1 MADKLLICISAGQAS
16 AAHWTGSKIA
26 DCRVFTHD
34 DSGLAA
40 FKEFLAPFS
49 TVPVYLMVD
58 AVEEDYRFETLP
70 HTYGADRGNMVGRKL
85 KLHYRNSPYTAAWL
99 QGRESGKRRDDRY
112 LFSAL
117 TNPELVTGWLQI
129 VIDKGLPV
137 AGIYLLPM
145 VSTALLDKLQI
156 KAPNLLVVAQHSAGL
171 RLTFFRNRQ
180 FRLSRLTRNDS
191 DSTGD
196 ESRTRF
202 IAEEISN
209 TRLYLH
215 ALRVTTLDE
224 PLTVLLLDR
233 QEEFGDAAQV
243 IAHDNPGLSCQR
255 LGRAEIASKLGISD
269 EQLGLSRD
277 VIYLYLLGLK
287 APASNLAST
296 AITSGFRHY
305 RLRRGVYT
313 ATAAVAMAA
322 AVWGG
327 LNTYLLL
334 NANAQVLEAARQTA
348 QQQALY
354 QEATRQFPAAPA
366 SAENLKKTVEV
377 ARKLRESARTPEM
390 MMGIISTA
398 LEASPAITLRE
409 FGWKYAPTEIES
421 GTTAVASASE
431 TPAPAAANQ
440 PRKQSGLIE
449 GEVRPFRGDYRA
461 AIDTI
466 NEFADR
472 LGRDPAVQQVRVV
485 KLPLNVNPA
494 LALTGNTLDSREQ
507 SGTTAEFR
515 ILIVMKPA
523 SP

>member
-1 MADKLLICISAGQAS
+1 MADKLLICISAGQAL
-16 AAHWTGSKIA
+16 AAHWTGGKIT

-34 DSGLAA
+34 DGGFAA
-40 FKEFLAPFS
+40 FKEFLAPLS
-49 TVPVYLMVD
+49 IVPVCLMVD

-70 HTYGADRGNMVGRKL
+70 HTYGADRGSMVGRKL
-85 KLHYRNSPYTAAWL
+85 KQHYRNSPYTAAWL

-117 TNPELVTGWLQI
+117 TNPELIANWLQI
-129 VIDKGLPV
+129 VTEKDLPV

-145 VSTALLDKLQI
+145 VSTALLDKLQL
-156 KAPNLLVVAQHSAGL
+156 KNPNLLVVAQHSAGL

-191 DSTGD
+191 SAADDAG
-196 ESRTRF
+196 RTRF

-233 QEEFGDAAQV
+233 QDEFGDAAQV
-243 IAHDNPGLSCQR
+243 IAHDNPGLGCQR
-255 LGRAEIASKLGISD
+255 LGRAELASRLGISE
-269 EQLGLSRD
+269 EQLGLSCD

-287 APASNLAST
+287 APASNLAPA
-296 AITSGFRHY
+296 AITAGFRRY
-305 RLRRGVYT
+305 RMRRSVY
-313 ATAAVAMAA
+313 AAAAAVALA
-322 AVWGG
+322 AVAWSGA
-327 LNTYLLL
+327 NTYLLMD
-334 NANAQVLEAARQTA
+334 ANAQALEAARQTA

-366 SAENLKKTVEV
+366 SAENLRKAVEV

-390 MMGIISTA
+390 MMGILSSA
-398 LEASPAITLRE
+398 LEASPAIYLRE
-409 FGWKYAPTEIES
+409 FGWKYAPAEIES
-421 GTTAVASASE
+421 GATAVPGAGESSAPSG
-431 TPAPAAANQ
+431 AAL
-440 PRKQSGLIE
+440 PRKQSGLID

-485 KLPLNVNPA
+485 KLPLNVNPT

-515 ILIVMKPA
+515 ILVVLKPVT
-523 SP
+523 S

>member
-1 MADKLLICISAGQAS
+1 MADKLLICISAGQVS

-26 DCRVFTHD
+26 DCRIFTHD

-40 FKEFLAPFS
+40 FKEYLAPFS
-49 TVPVYLMVD
+49 TVPVYFMVD

-70 HTYGADRGNMVGRKL
+70 HTYGSDRSNMVGRKL
-85 KLHYRNSPYTAAWL
+85 KQHYRNSPYTAAWL

-117 TNPELVTGWLQI
+117 TNPELVANWLQ
-129 VIDKGLPV
+129 VVSEKGLPV
-137 AGIYLLPM
+137 AGVYLLPM
-145 VSTALLDKLQI
+145 VSMALLDKLQI
-156 KAPNLLVVAQHSAGL
+156 KAPNLLVVAQHSSGL

-191 DSTGD
+191 DGIEAAD
-196 ESRTRF
+196 RTRF

-215 ALRVTTLDE
+215 ALRITTLDE
-224 PLTVLLLDR
+224 PLMVLLLDR
-233 QEEFGDAAQV
+233 QEEFGDSAQV
-243 IAHDNPGLSCQR
+243 IARDNPGLSCQR
-255 LGRAEIASKLGISD
+255 LGRAEIASQLGISD

-287 APASNLAST
+287 APASNLASP
-296 AITSGFRHY
+296 AITAGFRHY
-305 RLRRGVYT
+305 RMRRVVYT
-313 ATAAVAMAA
+313 ATAAIAMAA
-322 AVWGG
+322 VAWGG
-327 LNTYLLL
+327 FNSYLLMDTS
-334 NANAQVLEAARQTA
+334 AQALAAAHQTA

-366 SAENLKKTVEV
+366 SSENLKKAVEV
-377 ARKLRESARTPEM
+377 EKKLRESARTPDM
-390 MMGIISTA
+390 MMSVISAA
-398 LEASPAITLRE
+398 LDASPAITLRE
-409 FGWKYAPTEIES
+409 FAWKYASTEIES
-421 GTTAVASASE
+421 GGTAGRSASE
-431 TPAPAAANQ
+431 SAAPAGAAL

-466 NEFADR
+466 NEFAGR
-472 LGRDPAVQQVRVV
+472 LGRDPRVQEVRVV
-485 KLPLNVNPA
+485 KLPLNVNPT
-494 LALTGNTLDSREQ
+494 LSLSGNTQDTREQ
-507 SGTTAEFR
+507 SGSAEFR
-515 ILIVMKPA
+515 VVIVLKPK

>member
-40 FKEFLAPFS
+40 FKEFLAPFP

-70 HTYGADRGNMVGRKL
+70 HTYGSDRDSMVGRKL
-85 KLHYRNSPYTAAWL
+85 KQHYRNSPYTAAWL

-117 TNPELVTGWLQI
+117 TNPELVADWLQA
-129 VIDKGLPV
+129 VTEKDLPV

-156 KAPNLLVVAQHSAGL
+156 KAPNLLIVAQHSAGL

-191 DSTGD
+191 TED
-196 ESRTRF
+196 EGRTRF

-215 ALRVTTLDE
+215 ALRITTLDE

-233 QEEFGDAAQV
+233 QDEFGDTAQI
-243 IAHDNPGLSCQR
+243 IAHDNPGLGCQR
-255 LGRAEIASKLGISD
+255 LGRAEIASQLGISD
-269 EQLGLSRD
+269 EQLDLSRD

-296 AITSGFRHY
+296 AITSGFRRY
-305 RLRRGVYT
+305 RMRRGVYT

-322 AVWGG
+322 VVWGG
-327 LNTYLLL
+327 LNTYRLMD
-334 NANAQVLEAARQTA
+334 ANAQSLEAARQTA

-354 QEATRQFPAAPA
+354 QEATRLFPDAPA
-366 SAENLKKTVEV
+366 SAENLKKAVEV
-377 ARKLRESARTPEM
+377 AQKLRESARTPEM
-390 MMGIISTA
+390 MMGIISNA
-398 LEASPAITLRE
+398 LEASPAIALRE
-409 FGWKYAPTEIES
+409 LGWKYALDEIES
-421 GTTAVASASE
+421 GGTAVRSASE
-431 TPAPAAANQ
+431 SSAPAGVIL

-472 LGRDPAVQQVRVV
+472 LGRDPAVQQARVV
-485 KLPLNVNPA
+485 KLPLNVNPT

-507 SGTTAEFR
+507 AGTAEFKL
-515 ILIVMKPA
+515 LIVLKPR

>member
-26 DCRVFTHD
+26 DCRVFAHD
-34 DSGLAA
+34 ESGLAA
-40 FKEFLAPFS
+40 FKEFLAPLS

-70 HTYGADRGNMVGRKL
+70 HTYGSDRASMVGRKL
-85 KLHYRNSPYTAAWL
+85 KQHYRNSPYTSAWL
-99 QGRESGKRRDDRY
+99 QGRESGKRHDDRY

-117 TNPELVTGWLQI
+117 TNPELVTDWLQA
-129 VIDKGLPV
+129 VTEKGNPV

-145 VSTALLDKLQI
+145 VSTALLDKLQL

-191 DSTGD
+191 DTAEEAD
-196 ESRTRF
+196 RIRF
-202 IAEEISN
+202 ISEEISN

-215 ALRVTTLDE
+215 ALRITTLDE

-233 QEEFGDAAQV
+233 QDEFGDAAQV
-243 IAHDNPGLSCQR
+243 IAHDNPGLSCQH

-287 APASNLAST
+287 APASNLASS

-305 RLRRGVYT
+305 SMRRGVY
-313 ATAAVAMAA
+313 AAAAAVALAA
-322 AVWGG
+322 VVWGG
-327 LNTYLLL
+327 LNTYQFMD
-334 NANAQVLEAARQTA
+334 ANAQALEAAQQTA

-366 SAENLKKTVEV
+366 SAENLKKAVEV
-377 ARKLRESARTPEM
+377 AQKLRESARTPEM
-390 MMGIISTA
+390 LMGIISTA
-398 LEASPAITLRE
+398 LEASPAIYLRE
-409 FGWKYAPTEIES
+409 FGWKYGPTEIES
-421 GTTAVASASE
+421 GGTAVRSDSESA
-431 TPAPAAANQ
+431 APAGVTL
-440 PRKQSGLIE
+440 PRKQSGLID
-449 GEVRPFRGDYRA
+449 GEIRPFRGDYRA

-485 KLPLNVNPA
+485 RLPLNVNPT
-494 LALTGNTLDSREQ
+494 LALTGNTLDNREQ
-507 SGTTAEFR
+507 AGTAEFR
-515 ILIVMKPA
+515 ILIVLKPRN
-523 SP
+523 P

>member
-26 DCRVFTHD
+26 DCRVFAHD

-70 HTYGADRGNMVGRKL
+70 HTYGSDRGSMVGRKL
-85 KLHYRNSPYTAAWL
+85 KQHYRNSPYTSAWL
-99 QGRESGKRRDDRY
+99 QGRESGKRHDDRY

-117 TNPELVTGWLQI
+117 TNPELVTDWLQA
-129 VIDKGLPV
+129 VTEKDLPV

-145 VSTALLDKLQI
+145 VSTALLDKLQL

-180 FRLSRLTRNDS
+180 FRLSRLTRHDS
-191 DSTGD
+191 DTTED
-196 ESRTRF
+196 AARIRF

-233 QEEFGDAAQV
+233 QDEFGDAAQV
-243 IAHDNPGLSCQR
+243 IAHDNPGLGCQH
-255 LGRAEIASKLGISD
+255 LGSTEIASRLGISD
-269 EQLGLSRD
+269 AQLGLSRD

-287 APASNLAST
+287 APASNLASSD
-296 AITSGFRHY
+296 ITSGFRRY
-305 RLRRGVYT
+305 RLRRGVYA

-322 AVWGG
+322 VVWGG
-327 LNTYLLL
+327 LNTYLFMD
-334 NANAQVLEAARQTA
+334 ANAQALEAAQQSA

-354 QEATRQFPAAPA
+354 QEATRLFPAAPA
-366 SAENLKKTVEV
+366 SAENLKKAVEV
-377 ARKLRESARTPEM
+377 AQKLRESARTPEM

-398 LEASPAITLRE
+398 LEASPAIVLRE

-421 GTTAVASASE
+421 GVTAVRSDSESA
-431 TPAPAAANQ
+431 APAGVTL
-440 PRKQSGLIE
+440 PRKQSGLID

-485 KLPLNVNPA
+485 KLPLNVNPT

-507 SGTTAEFR
+507 SGTAEFR
-515 ILIVMKPA
+515 LLIVLKPRN
-523 SP
+523 P